1 MSRECAW
8 RTEPPRNESV
18 STPRRPTTG
27 DRLSPCGIAAIEG
40 GDDAVFKNPERCTD
54 ALKESAIMTDDK
66 ECALAIK
73 KESLE

>member
-1 MSRECAW
+1 MGRECAW

-18 STPRRPTTG
+18 GTPRRPTRS
-27 DRLSPCGIAAIEG
+27 DRLSPGGIAAIKS
-40 GDDAVFKNPERCTD
+40 GDDAVFNNPERCTD